1 MAQKKKKQFYKV
13 ALLSQLSIY
22 YQNAVR
28 KLSVNNEHP
37 FLQETPTIKVFPEA
51 LSVALSNDSWFFEDK
66 TFSVAGDRTRG
77 KSID

>member
-1 MAQKKKKQFYKV
+1 M
-13 ALLSQLSIY
+13 
-22 YQNAVR
+22 R

-66 TFSVAGDRTRG
+66 TFSVAGDRTEVNQLINSFV
-77 KSID
+77 KID